1 MFNYL
6 QHSVI
11 LGQVWG
17 FQVLVLLHGGLPVAA
32 AVLLMMLL
40 LDLLVKVVDLVDLML
55 VLVRGVL

>member
-1 MFNYL
+1 M
-6 QHSVI
+6 
-11 LGQVWG
+11 WG
-17 FQVLVLLHGGLPVAA
+17 FQVLVLLPGGLVVVA